1 VKRWIL
7 VLLLLLSIGL
17 NLGLLLQRGREKKER
32 QERREARQEMRGEPG
47 GETRARPMLERL
59 VGRMV
64 ERVGVSGEERERFV
78 AIQENFFNGTV
89 EKRERLRQS
98 NRALRENLS
107 APQPDRALAETQ
119 IAEIAAVQKEI
130 EAAFLD
136 NYFATIAILDPDQR
150 ERYSRLMSDLRR
162 FRPWERRG
170 RRDGGREE
178 RRHGREEAKERGGD
192 EDPARN

>member
-32 QERREARQEMRGEPG
+32 QERREARLEMRGEPG
-47 GETRARPMLERL
+47 GDSRSRPLLERL

-64 ERVGVSGEERERFV
+64 ERVGVEGEQRERFV
-78 AIQENFFNGTV
+78 AIQENFFSGTV
-89 EKRERLRQS
+89 AKRERLRQS
-98 NRALRENLS
+98 HRALRENLS

-119 IAEIAAVQKEI
+119 IAEITAAQKEI

-150 ERYSRLMSDLRR
+150 ERYNRLMSDLRR

-170 RRDGGREE
+170 RREGGREE
-178 RRHGREEAKERGGD
+178 RRHRREASQDRGGD
-192 EDPARN
+192 EGPPQN